1 MTGQSRILLYLSWP
15 QASIT
20 HGVKALVGQCGGQQ
34 ERGRFVW
41 VLLFS
46 TLALDTDLMTLESGE
61 GL

>member
-15 QASIT
+15 QANIT

-34 ERGRFVW
+34 EHGRFVW
-41 VLLFS
+41 VLVSS
-46 TLALDTDLMTLESGE
+46 TLALDTDLMTLEAGE

>member
-41 VLLFS
+41 VLLFTPLLW
-46 TLALDTDLMTLESGE
+46 TLI
-61 GL
+61 